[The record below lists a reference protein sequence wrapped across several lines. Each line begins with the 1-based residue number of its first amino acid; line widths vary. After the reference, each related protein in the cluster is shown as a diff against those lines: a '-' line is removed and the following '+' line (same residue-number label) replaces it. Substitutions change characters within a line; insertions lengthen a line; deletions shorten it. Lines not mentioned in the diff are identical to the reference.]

1 MVTGSNGLLGQKV
14 VKAAAASAF
23 GGHTV
28 LATAPGACRF
38 RLPPS
43 ANYLPLDVTDPA
55 ALVRAVADFAPDA
68 LINCAAMTNVDAC
81 ETDPGRCHALNVEA
95 VAMLAA
101 ACQTTGAHLIHLSTD
116 FVFDGAHGPYRETD
130 PPHPISVYGQSKLDG
145 EKALEAAGIPHAVLR
160 TIIIYGV
167 TDGVQRSNLVLWVLN
182 ALRAG
187 TSINVVSD
195 QFRQPTLAEDLAAA
209 CVRAAEKRATGL
221 YHVCGPETDLHSIL
235 HHAHHVARFFNLD
248 ESLIR
253 PITSAALHQPA
264 RRPPR
269 TGFILDKAR
278 QELDYHPRSF
288 QQGLEVVREQLGE

>member
-1 MVTGSNGLLGQKV
+1 MRILVTGSNGLLGQKV
-14 VKAAAASAF
+14 VKAAAR
-23 GGHTV
+23 GHTV
-28 LATAPGACRF
+28 LATAPGECRF
-38 RLPPS
+38 QLPS
-43 ANYLPLDVTDPA
+43 AAQYQPLDLTDGPA
-55 ALVRAVADFAPDA
+55 LRRTVAAFAPDA

-81 ETDPGRCHALNVEA
+81 ETDPGRCRALNTEA
-95 VAMLAA
+95 PAA
-101 ACQTTGAHLIHLSTD
+101 LGHVCQSIGAHLIHLSTD

-130 PPHPISVYGQSKLDG
+130 LPHPISVYGQSKLDG
-145 EKALEAAGIPHAVLR
+145 EKALAAAGIPHCVLR

-187 TSINVVSD
+187 TPINVVSD

-253 PITSAALHQPA
+253 PITSASLNQPA